1 MKVGGLGGEAAGSIS
16 SPLLL
21 LTAAAVSGMTR
32 GLSGY
37 TKDQSKWLE
46 RSVPIDRT
54 GADAQR
60 EGQTH
65 TWRRNSVE
73 RLLACC
79 MKGVWSASRESR
91 SMLSTDTVAAGGEG
105 GEGDGGGRGG
115 EGKARREGAPPAAMS
130 RLDRSAVSRG
140 RNMGVR
146 F

>member
-1 MKVGGLGGEAAGSIS
+1 MKVGGLGGEAAGAIT

-32 GLSGY
+32 GLSG
-37 TKDQSKWLE
+37 
-46 RSVPIDRT
+46 
-54 GADAQR
+54 
-60 EGQTH
+60 
-65 TWRRNSVE
+65 WRRNSVE

-79 MKGVWSASRESR
+79 MKGLWSASRESR
-91 SMLSTDTVAAGGEG
+91 SMLSTDTVAAGWEG

-115 EGKARREGAPPAAMS
+115 QGKARRGGAPPAAMS